1 MGEDVICVISQFLG
15 WRTNWI
21 NCKKLFFENFYLV
34 FMLSRESNS
43 SNLIK
48 FNYKNLV
55 KVSDSDYDVN
65 KIANERPVYTVLDQ
79 W

>member
-15 WRTNWI
+15 RRANWI

-55 KVSDSDYDVN
+55 KVSDSDYDA
-65 KIANERPVYTVLDQ
+65 KK
-79 W
+79 